1 MTRDTAGF
9 AGLSGLWLLLT
20 CLVLYHFHD
29 QFWWGPD
36 EGVYAYVAQRFLA
49 GDTLHRDLIDIH
61 PGYGNFL
68 NILAFFVFGEDLLSL
83 RYPLVL
89 LTVMQ
94 GGAALWILR
103 PHGNLVA
110 FVGAFAVTAF
120 SFIQFLNPSANWHAL
135 AAFFALALC
144 LIKLPP
150 GSAAR
155 LLLAGFIVGVAFF
168 TRQLSGVFLGI
179 GLLAVLLAE
188 AEYQPS
194 DKRIAAVSIGGILFV
209 GLALYVV
216 SKGQVFGALWIGVW
230 PLALLAI
237 LTFRARMG
245 WADVLKLAM
254 QTGAGFILA
263 GAPIALFMAINGAFS
278 PWLYDILFSAL
289 IINNQDFI
297 AGSSYFDVLVLALVN
312 LSQSGV
318 VGIASAIAWIA
329 LLLAF
334 PAMGVIAVAKAL
346 SRQPLSPAV
355 ILASVWAC
363 SALHYQIPVYL
374 MFAVAPVMLALL
386 TLVNRPIVLGGVA
399 AVSVWAVLFQAAAPI
414 DRGLASIVASAP
426 YPAYVVSDLPRVS
439 LRISEDSR
447 NQYAQVLAAIAREAG
462 PDEPLLTIP
471 MNPEINFM
479 TGRRSPL
486 GYYGTQLGLK
496 TPEDVAAAI
505 AALDKAAPLFV
516 VHKPGDKYLS
526 PLSADLLKAVQARSG
541 PPRPIGA
548 FELYRYAGHR
558 EGLSYSRPPQIPA
571 ER

>member
-1 MTRDTAGF
+1 MKRDAISF
-9 AGLSGLWLLLT
+9 SALSALWLLLT
-20 CLVLYHFHD
+20 SLTLYHFHN

-49 GDTLHRDLIDIH
+49 GDTLHKDLVDIH
-61 PGYGNFL
+61 PGYGNLL
-68 NILAFFVFGEDLLSL
+68 NIVAFAVFGEDLLSL

-89 LTVMQ
+89 LTLLQ
-94 GGAALWILR
+94 GVAALWILR

-110 FVGAFAVTAF
+110 FVGACAVTAF
-120 SFIQFLNPSANWHAL
+120 SFIQFLNPSANWHSL

-144 LIKLPP
+144 LTKLPP

-155 LLLAGFIVGVAFF
+155 LLLAGFVVGMAFF

-188 AEYQPS
+188 AGEQQS
-194 DKRIAAVSIGGILFV
+194 DKRIAAVCLGGVLLL
-209 GLALYVV
+209 GLALYVA
-216 SKGQVFGALWIGVW
+216 SKGQVFGALWIGIW
-230 PLALLAI
+230 PLALLAM
-237 LTFRARMG
+237 LTLRARMD
-245 WADVLKLAM
+245 WRDVIKLATL
-254 QTGAGFILA
+254 TGAGFVLA
-263 GAPIALFMAINGAFS
+263 GAPIALFMATKGAFS

-289 IINNQDFI
+289 VINNQDFI
-297 AGSSYFDVLVLALVN
+297 SGSSYFDIVLLALKN
-312 LSQSGV
+312 LSQSGL
-318 VGIASAIAWIA
+318 VGIASGIAWIA

-334 PAMGVIAVAKAL
+334 PAVGVLAVARL
-346 SRQPLSPAV
+346 RSRQQLSPVA

-386 TLVNRPIVLGGVA
+386 ILASRPIVLGGLA
-399 AVSVWAVLFQAAAPI
+399 ALSMWAVLFQAAAPI
-414 DRGLASIVASAP
+414 DRSLASIVASEP
-426 YPAYVVSDLPRVS
+426 YEAYVDSDLPRVS
-439 LRISEDSR
+439 LRIGEESR
-447 NQYAQVLAAIAREAG
+447 TQYAQIIAAIERKAG
-462 PDEPLLTIP
+462 RDEPLLTIP

-496 TPEDVAAAI
+496 TSADVEAAI
-505 AALDKAAPLFV
+505 AVLDEAAPLFV
-516 VHKPGDKYLS
+516 VHRPGDKYLT

-541 PPRPIGA
+541 APRQIGQ
-548 FELYRYAGHR
+548 FELYRYAGHPV
-558 EGLSYSRPPQIPA
+558 ESPPVRLPQTPA